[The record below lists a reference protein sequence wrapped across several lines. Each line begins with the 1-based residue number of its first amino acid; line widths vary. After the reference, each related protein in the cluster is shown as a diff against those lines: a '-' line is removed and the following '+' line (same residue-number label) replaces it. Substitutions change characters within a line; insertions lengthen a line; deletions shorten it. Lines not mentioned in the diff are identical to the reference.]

1 MAPASCGRADS
12 QQLEDFTL
20 SNIAVKATLIAILG
34 LTSVAQAQDTS
45 GYLVDGRNVVVKSGF
60 ALCWRTS
67 QWSPALAIEEC
78 DPTLVKKEAPP
89 APAPKAAEPVKPVV
103 VAQAAPAAPKVIT
116 IASKSLFDFNK
127 AVLKPAAKEQIDKEV
142 LAKIKD
148 IGKIQL
154 IVVSGHAD
162 RIGSATYNQKLSEK
176 RAEAVKA
183 YLVSKGLD
191 GNAIE
196 TLGFGK
202 TQPAQGV
209 AKCDDKLPRKKL
221 IACLEPHRRVVIEI
235 QGSAK

>member
-1 MAPASCGRADS
+1 MAPAGCGNADS
-12 QQLEDFTL
+12 QRVEDFIL
-20 SNIAVKATLIAILG
+20 STTAVKVTLIAILG

-60 ALCWRTS
+60 GLCWRTAS
-67 QWSPALAIEEC
+67 WSPALAIAEC
-78 DPTLVKKEAPP
+78 DPDLVKKEAPP
-89 APAPKAAEPVKPVV
+89 APAPAVAEPVKPAA

-142 LAKIKD
+142 LAKLAD
-148 IGKIQL
+148 IGKIKL
-154 IVVSGHAD
+154 IVVSGHTD
-162 RIGSATYNQKLSEK
+162 RIGSAAYNQKLSEK

-183 YLVSKGLD
+183 YLVGKGID

-196 TLGFGK
+196 TFGFGK

-221 IACLEPHRRVVIEI
+221 IECLEPHRRVVIEI
-235 QGSAK
+235 QGTAK